1 LSSRARVTVVD
12 DVTFARARESD
23 LAQLAGLRYQWRV
36 NEAGERGEGE
46 ALFAERLREWYD
58 AHRASHAGYLA
69 TLDGD
74 AIGCAWLCTIDRV
87 PGPERFVRQAG
98 ILQSVYVVPTQRN
111 RGVGEG
117 LVRLTIEDAR
127 ERGFDYLMVH
137 PSMASFSFYRR
148 LGFVESEKLLELR
161 FV

>member
-1 LSSRARVTVVD
+1 VIVAD
-12 DVTFARARESD
+12 GVTFARAGEGD
-23 LAQLAGLRYQWRV
+23 LAQLAALRYRWRV
-36 NEAGERGEGE
+36 EEAGERGEGE
-46 ALFAERLREWYD
+46 ALFVEKLREWYD
-58 AHRASHAGYLA
+58 AHRATHAGYLA
-69 TLDGD
+69 TLDGN

-87 PGPERFVRQAG
+87 PGPGRFVRRAG
-98 ILQSVYVVPTQRN
+98 ILQSVYVAPPQRN

-117 LVRLTIEDAR
+117 LIRLTIEEAK

>member
-1 LSSRARVTVVD
+1 VTVAE
-12 DVTFARARESD
+12 VTFAPAGDSD
-23 LAQLAGLRYQWRV
+23 LAQLAALRYRWRV
-36 NEAGERGEGE
+36 EEAGERGEGE
-46 ALFAERLREWYD
+46 ALFVEKLREWYD
-58 AHRASHAGYLA
+58 AHRATHAGYLA
-69 TLDGD
+69 TLDGN

-87 PGPERFVRQAG
+87 PGPGRFVRRAG
-98 ILQSVYVVPTQRN
+98 ILQSVYVAPPQRN

-117 LVRLTIEDAR
+117 LIRLTIEEAK

>member
-1 LSSRARVTVVD
+1 VTVAE
-12 DVTFARARESD
+12 VTFAPAGDSD
-23 LAQLAGLRYQWRV
+23 LAQLAALRYRWRV
-36 NEAGERGEGE
+36 EEAGERGEGE
-46 ALFAERLREWYD
+46 ALFVEKLREWYD
-58 AHRASHAGYLA
+58 AHRATHAGYLA
-69 TLDGD
+69 TLDGN

-87 PGPERFVRQAG
+87 PGPGRFVRRAG
-98 ILQSVYVVPTQRN
+98 ILQSVYVAPPQRN

-117 LVRLTIEDAR
+117 LIRLTIEEAK

-137 PSMASFSFYRR
+137 PSMASSSFYRR